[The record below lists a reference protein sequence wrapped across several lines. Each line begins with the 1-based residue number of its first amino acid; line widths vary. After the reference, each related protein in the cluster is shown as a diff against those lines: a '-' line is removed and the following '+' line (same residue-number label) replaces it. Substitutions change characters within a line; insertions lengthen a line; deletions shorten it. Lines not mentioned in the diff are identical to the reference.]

1 MHAGLDLIH
10 TKNLNILYIST
21 STLITREKGD
31 NNLMSLC
38 WVFFVG
44 GNISSREWFSQFLEQ
59 LKETH
64 VIVVSTSNYN

>member
-38 WVFFVG
+38 WFF
-44 GNISSREWFSQFLEQ
+44 L
-59 LKETH
+59 
-64 VIVVSTSNYN
+64 